1 MSSPTNDGDKPLP
14 AIEPVC
20 DGLTPAPKRA
30 LVYTLTS
37 SDKQYRKHTH
47 TTMAPMSAIEL
58 KVACVSTVVKTEAGK
73 REGRMEGGRKEGR
86 ERGRGR
92 DEEREEGKEGGGGQC
107 SLTGV
112 GWPKQCCCSLEGFS
126 SDRGWNN
133 PARSSSCP
141 TDTFRLCP
149 AKRRSLVRAPAKV
162 AVS

>member
-58 KVACVSTVVKTEAGK
+58 KVACVSIVIKTEAGK

-86 ERGRGR
+86 ERGR
-92 DEEREEGKEGGGGQC
+92 
-107 SLTGV
+107 
-112 GWPKQCCCSLEGFS
+112 
-126 SDRGWNN
+126 
-133 PARSSSCP
+133 
-141 TDTFRLCP
+141 
-149 AKRRSLVRAPAKV
+149 KRRGEGRRERGRGRSMFAHRCWVAK
-162 AVS
+162 AMLLFTGGIFFRPRLEQSST